1 MLFDELGG
9 NAVIFS
15 PFDLWLAERLLL
27 LAVEMGTEM
36 EMEMIQ
42 NKISDTFGYI
52 YSCTLY
58 W

>member
-15 PFDLWLAERLLL
+15 PFELWLAERLRL
-27 LAVEMGTEM
+27 LAVEMEM

-42 NKISDTFGYI
+42 SKISDTFGYI